1 MTAPGR
7 DAVDREN
14 GISEAALEK
23 PDRGICVAAA
33 RDVVQGTYHIGGHLG
48 PAMAIMAR

>member
-23 PDRGICVAAA
+23 PDRGIGVAAA
-33 RDVVQGTYHIGGHLG
+33 RDIVQDAYEIGGDLG
-48 PAMAIMAR
+48 AAMAMTAR